1 MLLQA
6 LQEEADPAWQEA
18 QQGELL
24 YEQARCALQLYRFR
38 EAIEA
43 YEHCLQLA
51 QRRGDEEQARRLQ
64 GQLGYLSRRLG
75 QWEEALHYSSAS
87 LAYHQQRGSL
97 AWYANLLKNIG
108 HVYRLQGR
116 VEEAL
121 RLCLLGLRVR
131 EELWKQGQ
139 LDERAVGL
147 SQSTLALMYLEHEE
161 LVQAEQPFRR
171 AFECYAHVGY
181 RSGLAATSNRL
192 GQVALLKGQFE
203 EADTLLRQA
212 EALVTGFDE
221 EVFITSQY

>member
-1 MLLQA
+1 MPGTTPGRGLCTPPRQLLKALLGRPQRTEQA
-6 LQEEADPAWQEA
+6 PASRGEEEEADPAWQEA

-75 QWEEALHYSSAS
+75 QWDEALHYSSAS

-116 VEEAL
+116 VAAAQERWEEA
-121 RLCLLGLRVR
+121 
-131 EELWKQGQ
+131 
-139 LDERAVGL
+139 
-147 SQSTLALMYLEHEE
+147 
-161 LVQAEQPFRR
+161 AEQPTEAAGDTRR
-171 AFECYAHVGY
+171 
-181 RSGLAATSNRL
+181 SNIR
-192 GQVALLKGQFE
+192 
-203 EADTLLRQA
+203 
-212 EALVTGFDE
+212 
-221 EVFITSQY
+221 